1 MEAMEAARD
10 ATLQLVAR
18 WEGLRH
24 DAETAQDARQALRD
38 ALALHR
44 QLDQW
49 VNDWH
54 EWENWENWYDRAILI
69 MELDLLGFDY
79 NNRDLMAALA
89 AL

>member
-1 MEAMEAARD
+1 MDAARD

-24 DAETAQDARQALRD
+24 DAVTAPDAQQALRD

-44 QLDQW
+44 QLDEW
-49 VNDWH
+49 ENDWH
-54 EWENWENWYDRAILI
+54 DWENWHDWAILI
-69 MELDLLGFDY
+69 CELDLRGFDY
-79 NNRDLMAALA
+79 DNRDLMAALA